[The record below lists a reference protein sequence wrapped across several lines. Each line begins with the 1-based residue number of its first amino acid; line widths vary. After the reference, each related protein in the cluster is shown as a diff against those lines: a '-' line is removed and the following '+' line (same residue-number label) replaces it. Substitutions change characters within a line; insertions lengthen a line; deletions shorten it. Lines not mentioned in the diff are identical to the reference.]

1 MSRLVAVVVE
11 SDLIQLDRV
20 FDFLVPEDLQEAIA
34 IGQRVSF
41 PLGRTKKLQTG
52 FVVATPDSSDFAKTE
67 IVAIVD
73 IRPVLMPDVYS
84 FSRAVANRQVVAIGE
99 ILSTAIPAHMPRV
112 DLESLSVPGDIS
124 ILPDRVGLDK
134 ELTQKSAVLVPPTTV
149 GFGEKLLPGW
159 SLLLAQE
166 AIKTFKTGQSVILIA
181 PEDGDVEVLRQTLE
195 ALGASDAV
203 VKLTHEAKK
212 SVRFAQFNRVL
223 DLPHAI
229 VIGVRSAIYVPANN
243 LGFIGLF
250 DDADDSLREQG
261 SPFTH
266 VRELAMMRAGESI
279 KLLFAANYRSVE
291 VQRLIEIGYLSDHD
305 AILRQPQISYT
316 PPGPRF
322 DEAAFKLIRERLDSG
337 PVLILMP
344 RKGNSAA
351 AYCSGCDSKLRCS
364 SCGGPI
370 WEPKA
375 GHLSCRLCLVV
386 HHSCR
391 ECGSSKVRL
400 GRTGSSRTVA
410 ELGRVFPNVLIAE
423 AAGQKKPSGLKTRN
437 QIVVA
442 TPSSAPRLPHGYSA
456 VLILDPDVW
465 LSSQQLRAEQVAIR
479 DWMEAIELMSPNG
492 RAVISGLDSPLGSA
506 ISIGQH
512 RELAKTALK
521 ELASLGLPPATRICS
536 LEGTPATISEAV
548 ASSIEAGAKLLRQD
562 LGDQASALISFSYGA
577 GPKLA
582 QTLRSL
588 AIKTNARLV
597 GTNMRRG
604 LRVVMDDPEAI

>member
-1 MSRLVAVVVE
+1 MSRFVAVVVE

-20 FDFLVPEDLQEAIA
+20 FDFLVPEHLQATVA

-41 PLGRTKKLQTG
+41 LLGRTKKLQTG
-52 FVVATPDSSDFAKTE
+52 FIVALPESSDFAKTE
-67 IVAIVD
+67 IENIVD
-73 IRPVLMPDVYS
+73 DRAVLLPEIYD
-84 FSRAVANRQVVAIGE
+84 FARAVANRQVVALGE
-99 ILSTAIPAHMPRV
+99 ILSTAIPSHMPRV
-112 DLESLSVPGDIS
+112 ELEGSKPQQDVVSTPDLIRL
-124 ILPDRVGLDK
+124 DR
-134 ELTQKSAVLVPPTTV
+134 ELTKRSAVLVPPTSLEHS
-149 GFGEKLLPGW
+149 GKLFPGW
-159 SLLLAQE
+159 AMLLAQE
-166 AIKTFKTGQSVILIA
+166 AIKTFQLGKSSLLVA
-181 PEDGDVEVLRQTLE
+181 PEDGDVEVLRQTLDS
-195 ALGASDAV
+195 LGATDAV
-203 VKLTHEAKK
+203 VRMTQGAKK
-212 SVRFAQFNRVL
+212 SVRFSQFHQVL
-223 DLPHAI
+223 DQRNVI
-229 VIGVRSAIYVPANN
+229 VIGVRSAIYAPTRN

-266 VRELAMMRAGESI
+266 VRELAMMRAGESSR
-279 KLLFAANYRSVE
+279 LLFLANYRSIE
-291 VQRLIEIGYLSDHD
+291 IQRLVEIGYLSDHD
-305 AILRQPQISYT
+305 ALLRQPQISYT
-316 PPGPRF
+316 QPGPRF

-351 AYCSGCDSKLRCS
+351 AYCAGCDAKLRCT

-370 WEPKA
+370 WEPRA

-391 ECGSSKVRL
+391 ECGSNKVRL

-423 AAGQKKPSGLKTRN
+423 AAGQKKPSGLKARN

-442 TPSSAPRLPHGYSA
+442 TPSSAPRLPQGYSA

-465 LSSQQLRAEQVAIR
+465 LASQQLRAEQVAIR
-479 DWMEAIELMSPNG
+479 DWMEAIELLAPNG
-492 RAVISGLDSPLGSA
+492 RAVISGIDSQLGSA

-512 RELAKTALK
+512 RELAKAALK
-521 ELASLGLPPATRICS
+521 ELGGLGLPPTTRICT
-536 LEGTPATISEAV
+536 LQGAPATISEAI
-548 ASSIEAGAKLLRQD
+548 ASAIESGAKLLRQD
-562 LGDQASALISFSYGA
+562 LGEQASALISFSYAA

-582 QTLRSL
+582 QVLRSL
-588 AIKTNARLV
+588 AVKTNARLV